1 MEASRANSVLVLSC
15 ISRSVVTS
23 ILASVVIFIHRV
35 SSQFPGGQKPRE
47 HLNGL
52 DNQSGPQEYY
62 NLDTRGDFTSTTE
75 ILLYIRLGR
84 LALECQPYQ
93 THQLRRLSSSRIS
106 PCLQS
111 IYSCCA
117 ILRRC
122 HQIRVGR
129 TPKHKWESSTITGIR
144 SI

>member
-1 MEASRANSVLVLSC
+1 MEASRASSILTLSR

-23 ILASVVIFIHRV
+23 ILASMVIFIHRV
-35 SSQFPGGQKPRE
+35 SLQFPGGRKPRE
-47 HLNGL
+47 HLNGF
-52 DNQSGPQEYY
+52 DSQSGSQEYY
-62 NLDTRGDFTSTTE
+62 KLDTRDFTSTTE
-75 ILLYIRLGR
+75 NLLYIRLGR